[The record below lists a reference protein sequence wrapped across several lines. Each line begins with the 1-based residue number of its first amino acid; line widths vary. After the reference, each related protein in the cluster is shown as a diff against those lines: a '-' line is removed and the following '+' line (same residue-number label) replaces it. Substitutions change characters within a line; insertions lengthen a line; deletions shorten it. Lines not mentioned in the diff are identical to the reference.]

1 MSTTK
6 KTVKGKRGRKALPG
20 GERKDRL
27 IQTRVAD
34 DLDHTLR
41 EEAKKRRLSV
51 SQLIRNVLEDTFELV
66 GDVVNE
72 TAKLA
77 QTVRRDAARIRDS
90 AQGLA
95 RANAFDKVESWHLVI
110 LSGDTRCSRCKAD
123 LSAGEPASMGV
134 STDPSFRPVW
144 ICESCRRDLDAR

>member
-1 MSTTK
+1 MSNTK
-6 KTVKGKRGRKALPG
+6 KAVRGKRGRKALPG

-51 SQLIRNVLEDTFELV
+51 SQLIRNVLEDTFNLV
-66 GDVVNE
+66 DDVMTE

-95 RANAFDKVESWHLVI
+95 RGNNPLEKVESWHLVI
-110 LSGDTRCSRCKAD
+110 LSGDTRCARCKAD
-123 LSAGEPASMGV
+123 LSKGEPASMGV
-134 STDPSFRPVW
+134 STDPSMRPLW
-144 ICESCRRDLDAR
+144 ICQTCRSEV

>member
-6 KTVKGKRGRKALPG
+6 KARNKRGRKALPG

-34 DLDHTLR
+34 ELDATLR
-41 EEAKKRRLSV
+41 EEAKKRRLTV

-66 GDVVNE
+66 DDVVAE

-77 QTVRRDAARIRDS
+77 QTVRRDALRIRDS

-95 RANAFDKVESWHLVI
+95 RSSALEKVESWHSML
-110 LSGDTRCSRCKAD
+110 LTASTRCARCKEQI
-123 LSAGEPASMGV
+123 GRGQPAMMGI
-134 STDPSFRPVW
+134 SSDPSVRPVW
-144 ICESCRRDLDAR
+144 LCMSCHTSS

>member
-1 MSTTK
+1 MSNTK
-6 KTVKGKRGRKALPG
+6 KAVKGKRGRKALPG

-51 SQLIRNVLEDTFELV
+51 SQLIRNVLEDTFNLV
-66 GDVVNE
+66 DDVMTE

-90 AQGLA
+90 AQGLT
-95 RANAFDKVESWHLVI
+95 RSSSNPLEKVESWHLVI
-110 LSGDTRCSRCKAD
+110 LSGDTRCGRCKAD
-123 LSAGEPASMGV
+123 LASGEPASMGV
-134 STDPSFRPVW
+134 STDPTFRPLW
-144 ICESCRRDLDAR
+144 ICQTCRSEV

>member
-1 MSTTK
+1 MGNTK
-6 KTVKGKRGRKALPG
+6 KAVRGKRGRKALPG

-34 DLDHTLR
+34 DLDATLR

-51 SQLIRNVLEDTFELV
+51 SQLIRNVLEDTFNLV
-66 GDVVNE
+66 DDVMTE
-72 TAKLA
+72 AGKLA

-95 RANAFDKVESWHLVI
+95 RAGANPLEKVESWHLVI

-123 LSAGEPASMGV
+123 LSSGEPASMGV
-134 STDPSFRPVW
+134 SADPTMRPLW
-144 ICESCRRDLDAR
+144 ICQTCRSQI